1 VALNGEKLSPSELL
15 KRLNKIAGENGIG
28 KIDIVENRYV
38 GIKSRG
44 VYETPGGTVLQIAHK
59 AVESITM
66 DRELM
71 HLRDSL
77 VPKYTELVYYG
88 YWFSPERQAL
98 QKLIDETQKNVTG
111 TVRLKL
117 YRGNCMIAGRKSVY
131 SLYNQELATFEK
143 DSIYNQKDAEG
154 FIKINALRLR
164 MAKRFNVQ

>member
-1 VALNGEKLSPSELL
+1 MVSERLILL
-15 KRLNKIAGENGIG
+15 K
-28 KIDIVENRYV
+28 IVMLESNQE
-38 GIKSRG
+38 
-44 VYETPGGTVLQIAHK
+44 VYIETPGGTVLQIAHK

-117 YRGNCMIAGRKSVY
+117 YRGNCMVAGRKSVY

-143 DSIYNQKDAEG
+143 TVFTIRKMQKD
-154 FIKINALRLR
+154 L
-164 MAKRFNVQ
+164 